1 MVRFNRE
8 KGNVGVYNI
17 DTKEDIVAQT
27 PPPKPI
33 TKEPIASQNS
43 TNNELDKFAALV
55 LKTMGDE
62 GIPPTPQNF
71 QIYFDKLL
79 ESKPTAFKKRINDFL
94 ELENNNN
101 DESHARIE
109 HEIKEGF
116 AQIKNIM
123 QVVSTVYR
131 NLNVMQEIIK
141 KRSTQLESNPSFLA
155 TQNIIS
161 SLTEDL
167 NKMFELTTKQIDL
180 LKGYYQKT
188 TTILQE
194 VDNQSIFDA
203 KFGIYNRR
211 YLVKS
216 IKNEIKLI
224 KTYAHPSTLVLSRV
238 KESSLEK
245 IASKKEKDTIVRNIA
260 KLLLK
265 TSRRSDIVA
274 HFGDGILAMILKHT
288 DLNSA
293 KKACDRISELVYQTS
308 FFVGSSE
315 IETDIELAITSL
327 DTEHSVEEFLA
338 VMLEGLPKT
347 GRSLIPYIVCTP
359 LHESEIE

>member
-1 MVRFNRE
+1 MVRFNKE

-17 DTKEDIVAQT
+17 DTKDDVIEQA
-27 PPPKPI
+27 PPPPAL
-33 TKEPIASQNS
+33 KEPIATSS
-43 TNNELDKFAALV
+43 SNNELEKFAALV
-55 LKTMGDE
+55 LKVMGDE
-62 GIPPTPQNF
+62 SIPPTPSNF

-79 ESKPTAFKKRINDFL
+79 ESKPSAFKKRINDFL

-109 HEIKEGF
+109 QEIKEGF

-131 NLNVMQEIIK
+131 NLNVMQDIIK
-141 KRSTQLESNPSFLA
+141 KRSAQLETNPSFLA

-167 NKMFELTTKQIDL
+167 NKMFALTAKQIDL

-216 IKNEIKLI
+216 MKNEIKLI
-224 KTYAHPSTLVLSRV
+224 KTYAHPSTLVLARV

-245 IASKKEKDTIVRNIA
+245 IVSKKEKDTIIRNIA

-265 TSRRSDIVA
+265 TSRRSDVIA
-274 HFGDGILAMILKHT
+274 HFGDGTLAMILKHT
-288 DLNSA
+288 DLSSA

-308 FFVGSSE
+308 FFVGTSE

-327 DTEHSVEEFLA
+327 DTEHGVEEFLA
-338 VMLEGLPKT
+338 ATLEGLPKT
-347 GRSLIPYIVCTP
+347 GRKLTPYMVCTP